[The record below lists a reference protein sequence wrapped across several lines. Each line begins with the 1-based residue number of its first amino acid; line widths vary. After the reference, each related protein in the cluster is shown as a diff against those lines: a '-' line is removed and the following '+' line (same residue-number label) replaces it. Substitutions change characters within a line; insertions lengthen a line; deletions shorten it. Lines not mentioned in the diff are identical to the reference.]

1 MGKFLGGQ
9 KVGPT
14 LISVLVVV
22 GFVTVLVLMIVRP
35 VALDATVADILKI
48 LIGTLAAKFG
58 DVVQYH
64 IGDTAASKE
73 KTTMVRDLAL
83 QTPPPDADPKP

>member
-1 MGKFLGGQ
+1 MGNLKLGSSI
-9 KVGPT
+9 
-14 LISVLVVV
+14 ISVLVVV
-22 GFVTVLVLMIVRP
+22 GFVTVLALMLIHP
-35 VALDATVADILKI
+35 VSVDNSAADIIKI
-48 LIGTLAAKFG
+48 LVGTLGAKFG

-83 QTPPPDADPKP
+83 AASPPDNTSTRTN